1 MNHSRRGGR
10 VAFYIKNHY
19 LNNHKLSFSP
29 NIDSIFIDIFLSK
42 SKTTLVGMLCQPLD
56 KSRFIEYLDNS
67 LLKEGNISNIQ
78 QCYLMDDFNV
88 NLLSRIKMLLDKYCY
103 DSYSQA
109 LSLVKNQ
116 WSSGYFPSIHQLI
129 AEPTWTTKHSKTV
142 KTVTT
147 VKLCRKG
154 DSGWRY
160 WKGCASSRY
169 MILRFMIQWCM
180 IHT

>member
-1 MNHSRRGGR
+1 MT
-10 VAFYIKNHY
+10 VF
-19 LNNHKLSFSP
+19 FT
-29 NIDSIFIDIFLSK
+29 DIFLSK
-42 SKTTLVGMLCQPLD
+42 SKTTLVGILCQPLD

-78 QCYLMDDFNV
+78 ECYLMDDFNV

>member
-1 MNHSRRGGR
+1 
-10 VAFYIKNHY
+10 
-19 LNNHKLSFSP
+19 
-29 NIDSIFIDIFLSK
+29 
-42 SKTTLVGMLCQPLD
+42 MLCQPLD

-78 QCYLMDDFNV
+78 ECYLMDDFNV

-129 AEPTWTTKHSKTV
+129 AEPT
-142 KTVTT
+142 
-147 VKLCRKG
+147 
-154 DSGWRY
+154 
-160 WKGCASSRY
+160 
-169 MILRFMIQWCM
+169 
-180 IHT
+180 